1 MNENILAKIYLSIV
15 FSGLGFLSLFLIF
28 QFGIK
33 KKNYINSKFQ
43 ADKGQLIF
51 RQNFPDNVMQG
62 QKQSYYDQNMLALK
76 IKFES
81 GIRYLNLKNYKKALD
96 NFKYCLKQWNKADTI
111 GLIYLFNQLGYI
123 YYELGKN
130 SQAIYYFEAS
140 LNLTPDNVYIL
151 KNLANLYQEIGSLNQ
166 LKKIY
171 QDLSKI
177 APQDEKT
184 QQLEKYLKKRFENSE

>member
-15 FSGLGFLSLFLIF
+15 FSGLGFLSLFLMF
-28 QFGIK
+28 QLGNK
-33 KKNYINSKFQ
+33 KKIFRSSKFQ
-43 ADKGQLIF
+43 AKKNQLVP
-51 RQNFPDNVMQG
+51 RQNFPNDLTQG
-62 QKQSYYDQNMLALK
+62 QNQNYYDQNMLALK

-96 NFKYCLKQWNKADTI
+96 DFKYCLKQWNKSDTI

-130 SQAIYYFEAS
+130 NQAVYYFEAS
-140 LNLTPDNVYIL
+140 LNLAPNNIYIL

-166 LKKIY
+166 LKIIY

-177 APQDEKT
+177 APQNEKT
-184 QQLEKYLKKRFENSE
+184 QQLEKYLKKRFENSG

>member
-1 MNENILAKIYLSIV
+1 MNENLLAKIYLSIV
-15 FSGLGFLSLFLIF
+15 FSGLGFLSLFLMM
-28 QFGIK
+28 QLSNK
-33 KKNYINSKFQ
+33 KKIYRNSKFQ
-43 ADKGQLIF
+43 INKGQLISG
-51 RQNFPDNVMQG
+51 QNFPSNLTQE
-62 QKQSYYDQNMLALK
+62 QKQSYYNQNMLALK

-81 GIRYLNLKNYKKALD
+81 GIRYLSLKNYKKALD
-96 NFKYCLKQWNKADTI
+96 DFKYCLKQWNKSDTI

-140 LNLTPDNVYIL
+140 LNLAPDNVYIL

-166 LKKIY
+166 LKNIY

-177 APQDEKT
+177 APQNEKT
-184 QQLEKYLKKRFENSE
+184 QQLEKYLKKRFENSG